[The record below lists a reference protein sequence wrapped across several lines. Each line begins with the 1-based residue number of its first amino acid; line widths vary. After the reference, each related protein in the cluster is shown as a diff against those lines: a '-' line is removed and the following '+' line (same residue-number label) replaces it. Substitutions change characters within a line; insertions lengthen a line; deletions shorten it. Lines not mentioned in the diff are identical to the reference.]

1 MVFNQIDNQPPGKI
15 LRARFLRL
23 TLFLALVAAIFQGSE
38 LWGSSGNA
46 GEQTPDPI
54 AAGDGEAD
62 KLPAKNGNRIPVKL
76 IPDQRAIIGSP
87 KTPIDLVR
95 LFAGSDFVHNAQ
107 EKDDEFDIAKHLT
120 FEVEHN
126 TKKKYVEAEIVN
138 GPDAHHHQRLLVLD
152 WKKVG
157 KTDITVKVTN
167 VRSGKAIAS
176 KLTAEVWEPDWW
188 QLLFTVVGGL
198 GIFLLGMKNMSEG
211 LQAIAG
217 SGLRRIIEMVT
228 DNRFLAIGVG
238 ATATAVVQSSSITT
252 VMVVGFVNSGFM
264 QLTQAIGVIMGANI
278 GTTITGWILTLKIG
292 KFGLP
297 LLGVGA
303 FGYLFSRRDRL
314 RYLFMLAMGLGMVFL
329 GLEIMKNGFTMVKSL
344 PAFEAWF
351 NTFDAKT
358 RLGVLQCVAVG
369 CILTFIVQSSS
380 ATMGITMGLAHVG
393 VIEFD
398 TAVALVVGENVGTT
412 ITAVLASFGSTTNA
426 RRAAYF
432 HVLFNLVGV
441 FWVIM
446 VFHYCLPGVK
456 HIATWMNRG
465 TFDAMKGI
473 ALAHTCFNV
482 TNTLVFIP
490 FMGSLAKLL
499 IRSVPER
506 AAKEVPHLTSLD
518 VRMLETPVIAIEQ
531 SRVEVLRMAD
541 GCDKMM
547 GWLRETISA
556 EHPDE
561 TLVKKLFHREEVL
574 DAIQDEIVAFM
585 TNILAGSAP
594 HDVVEEGRR
603 QLRMA
608 DEYESVSDY
617 ITGIQKFHLKLRDQG
632 HRFDD
637 AHQATILKL
646 HELVHEYLRL
656 INEGFEHRRPE
667 VVTKANSVGSEVKH
681 RVKSLRDKHLEA
693 LSEEKM
699 SPFINV
705 AYMSTLNAY
714 RRVGDHVLNIAE
726 ALAGEK

>member
-1 MVFNQIDNQPPGKI
+1 M
-15 LRARFLRL
+15 
-23 TLFLALVAAIFQGSE
+23 
-38 LWGSSGNA
+38 
-46 GEQTPDPI
+46 
-54 AAGDGEAD
+54 
-62 KLPAKNGNRIPVKL
+62 
-76 IPDQRAIIGSP
+76 
-87 KTPIDLVR
+87 
-95 LFAGSDFVHNAQ
+95 
-107 EKDDEFDIAKHLT
+107 
-120 FEVEHN
+120 
-126 TKKKYVEAEIVN
+126 
-138 GPDAHHHQRLLVLD
+138 
-152 WKKVG
+152 
-157 KTDITVKVTN
+157 TN
-167 VRSGKAIAS
+167 VRSGQAIAS
-176 KLTAEVWEPDWW
+176 KLTAELWEPDWW

-351 NTFDAKT
+351 NTFEAKT
-358 RLGVLQCVAVG
+358 RLGVLQCVMVG

-393 VIEFD
+393 VIQFD

-432 HVLFNLVGV
+432 HVLFNLIGV
-441 FWVIM
+441 FWVTT
-446 VFHYCLPGVK
+446 VFHYCLPAVK
-456 HIATWMNRG
+456 GIVTSPDGSIDVMA
-465 TFDAMKGI
+465 GI

-490 FMGSLAKLL
+490 FMGPLAKLL
-499 IRSVPER
+499 IRFVPER

-547 GWLRETISA
+547 GWLQETISA
-556 EHPDE
+556 DHPDE

-574 DAIQDEIVAFM
+574 DTIQDEIVAFM

-617 ITGIQKFHLKLRDQG
+617 ITSIQKFHLKLRDQG

-637 AHQATILKL
+637 AHQATILEL

-656 INEGFEHRRPE
+656 INEGFEHRRPK
-667 VVTKANSVGSEVKH
+667 VVTKANSIGSEIKH
-681 RVKSLRDKHLEA
+681 RVKSLRDKHIEA

-699 SPFINV
+699 APFINV

-714 RRVGDHVLNIAE
+714 RRVRDHVLNIAE